1 MKFRNLKYFLSESF
15 RSMYR
20 NRLMTF
26 ASIITVSACTIV
38 LAVSYFLL
46 VNLEQVVESVERSF
60 SIEVFIYNDIE
71 ENHIETLGNRILT
84 IEHVNSIVYISFE
97 EAFELAGEL
106 FEDSLFIA
114 GVSVDTFPRSF
125 SVEVLDLEMHEYV
138 ANVISLFPEVE
149 GVRHDVEGVEI
160 VLGVANGIQ
169 IIGVVV
175 VLFLGL
181 ISTIIIINTIKIT
194 VSSRKNEISI
204 MKYVG
209 ATNSFIRW
217 PFLMEGILIGFLGSL
232 LALII
237 SYFIYTAS
245 IDALITRFYQMT
257 AIFEFRNV
265 FDVFIVLSPLAI
277 ALGVLIGVIGSAS
290 SVRKYLKV

>member
-15 RSMYR
+15 RSMFR

-46 VNLEQVVESVERSF
+46 VNLEQVIESVERSF
-60 SIEVFIYNDIE
+60 SIEVFIYDDVDE
-71 ENHIETLGNRILT
+71 MHIEALGNRILAIYPVEDIMYT
-84 IEHVNSIVYISFE
+84 SFE
-97 EAFELAGEL
+97 DAFEIAQEIFGDT
-106 FEDSLFIA
+106 FFIE
-114 GVSVDTFPRSF
+114 GIPVGNFPRSF
-125 SVEVLDLEMHEYV
+125 TVEVLDLELHEYV
-138 ANVISLFPEVE
+138 AGVISMMPEIE
-149 GVRHDVEGVEI
+149 GVRHDMEGVEF
-160 VLGVANGIQ
+160 VLGIANGIQ
-169 IIGVVV
+169 IISVVI

-232 LALII
+232 LALFV

-245 IDALITRFYQMT
+245 ITTLISNFYQIT

-265 FDVFIVLSPLAI
+265 FDVFIVLSPLAL
-277 ALGVLIGVIGSAS
+277 ALGILIGIIGSAS